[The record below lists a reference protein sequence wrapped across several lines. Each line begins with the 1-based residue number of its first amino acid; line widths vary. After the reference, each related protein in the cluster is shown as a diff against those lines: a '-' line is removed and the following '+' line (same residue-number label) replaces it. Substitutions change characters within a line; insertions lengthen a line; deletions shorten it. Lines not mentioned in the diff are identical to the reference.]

1 MAVRRVSAPDNL
13 EWTVKRRLLSDWMR
27 PLGIEAAS
35 RQHMHGRAD
44 GPMGGSSGWSGLAVL
59 FGLLWTMVTLP
70 LLPIVLLLRRRGL
83 LPWTITAVARP
94 WGRRGPA
101 TVLGYHVRGKDE
113 ADAAIEN
120 LVARLQAGD
129 GAPVLPGAERL
140 T

>member
-1 MAVRRVSAPDNL
+1 MAARKVSAPNNL
-13 EWTVKRRLLSDWMR
+13 EWKVKRQLLSDWMR

-35 RQHMHGRAD
+35 RQHMHGPPDSLR
-44 GPMGGSSGWSGLAVL
+44 GNNSGWNGLAVL

-83 LPWTITAVARP
+83 LAWTITAVARP

-101 TVLGYHVRGKDE
+101 TVLRYHVRGKGE
-113 ADAAIEN
+113 TDAALEH

>member
-1 MAVRRVSAPDNL
+1 MAARKVSAPNNL
-13 EWTVKRRLLSDWMR
+13 EWTVKRQLLPDWMR

-35 RQHMHGRAD
+35 RQHMRGTAD
-44 GPMGGSSGWSGLAVL
+44 GLMGGNSGWNGLAVL
-59 FGLLWTMVTLP
+59 FGLLWTIVTLP

-83 LPWTITAVARP
+83 LPWTITAVTRP

-101 TVLGYHVRGKDE
+101 TLLRYHVRGKDE
-113 ADAAIEN
+113 TDAALEH

-129 GAPVLPGAERL
+129 GAPVLPGADRL

>member
-1 MAVRRVSAPDNL
+1 MAVRKVSAPNNL
-13 EWTVKRRLLSDWMR
+13 EWKVKRQLLSDWMR

-35 RQHMHGRAD
+35 RQHMSGTAD
-44 GPMGGSSGWSGLAVL
+44 GLMGGSSGWNGLAVL
-59 FGLLWTMVTLP
+59 FGLLWTVVTLP

-83 LPWTITAVARP
+83 IPWTITAITRP

-101 TVLGYHVRGKDE
+101 TMLRYHVRGKEE
-113 ADAAIEN
+113 ADAALEH
-120 LVARLQAGD
+120 LVTRLQAGD